1 MLNSYYKNSFFL
13 NYLKCP
19 SKNLYICILVSG
31 LQIYYCICRFKS
43 IAGEQEEISCI
54 VFCDPDDSYS
64 VNVIRDI
71 NCSNIDPLI
80 VPSVVGE
87 FELLVSSITQLSS
100 SVTTEFKAI

>member
-1 MLNSYYKNSFFL
+1 MIVF
-13 NYLKCP
+13 
-19 SKNLYICILVSG
+19 
-31 LQIYYCICRFKS
+31 CRFKS
-43 IAGEQEEISCI
+43 IAAEQEEMSCI
-54 VFCDPDDSYS
+54 VFCDPDDSYN

-100 SVTTEFKAI
+100 SVTSECKAIRITSKFLNVTIKIYYQSCSFIFA